1 MFLDQD
7 AYGYYRHCIQCGFLH
22 DLRAEEVRRLL
33 GLPPAAVA
41 EAAALQPVRREE
53 PVPMGSFSPR

>member
-7 AYGYYRHCIQCGFLH
+7 VYGYYRHCIQCGFLH

-33 GLPPAAVA
+33 SLPSAAVA
-41 EAAALQPVRREE
+41 EAAAPEPVRREE
-53 PVPMGSFSPR
+53 PVRVGSASLR